1 MNIDQ
6 LLAVAD
12 THWSPKVR
20 RTAARKLLKFKREE
34 IEKRVRQRMKAKRD
48 AASLNGVSR
57 LWDKTPGIF
66 DEVAT
71 IMRDRS
77 ADLA

>member
-1 MNIDQ
+1 
-6 LLAVAD
+6 
-12 THWSPKVR
+12 
-20 RTAARKLLKFKREE
+20 
-34 IEKRVRQRMKAKRD
+34 MKAKRD